1 MRPVCHGTIRLV
13 HEGGGSTQG
22 RDDRMDFEESA
33 RRRARHVTLFLDVDG
48 VLNSFPVTGLRFL
61 RERRRRVRA
70 WHYELHFRPRII
82 RLLERLAERR
92 QVDIVWLSTWSQR
105 CRSELEPK
113 FGFRNR
119 YPIIPMPDDSYN
131 RFANDPHTWWKAIA
145 VEEWLAENSDARAI
159 WIDDDLAAPVTRDY
173 FSTKYAGRLLLIAPE
188 FSRGL
193 GEEHFEAIRA
203 FSHPRFTPLS
213 TVALRPRALV
223 RLKPAT
229 RKPPASTKD
238 STRNIRERKNE

>member
-1 MRPVCHGTIRLV
+1 MV